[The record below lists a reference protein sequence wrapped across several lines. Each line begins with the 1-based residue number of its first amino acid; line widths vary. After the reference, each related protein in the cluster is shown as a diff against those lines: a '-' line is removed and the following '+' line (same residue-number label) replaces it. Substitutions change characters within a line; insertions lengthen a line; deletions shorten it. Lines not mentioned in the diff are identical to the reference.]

1 MGKFRIIPSIYLYNG
16 NVVDKE
22 TKEIVG
28 DGDAVELA
36 TFYNNRG
43 ADELLVFD
51 LSSSDS
57 EHDANIGTM
66 IKIQDA
72 VDIQMIVGGN
82 VKRLEDVKKYIY
94 TGAKKA
100 ILDMSKDTN
109 VEIVKEAS
117 ERFGSDKIAVM
128 LNKDYD
134 FSKIKQLKYDGVSLI
149 IADSCANEC
158 IGLGIKI
165 LAFNCN
171 FTFNDMV
178 EFGKQDKVY
187 GISDNSFAGDF
198 DFLNFKAQLKEEGVN
213 TIVFESAMSFD
224 QFKKNSD
231 GMIPVV
237 VQDYKTDK
245 VLMVAYMNEEAFNL
259 TIKTGKMTYF
269 SRSRNEIW
277 VKGVTSGHFQYV
289 KELSMDCDLDTMLAK
304 VYQVGVPCHTGAD
317 TCFFNTLV
325 KKEYDESNPMRVFED
340 VYNVIL
346 DRKKNPK
353 EGSYTNYLFD
363 KGIDKIL
370 KKVGEE
376 ATEIV
381 IAAKNPDPQ
390 EVKYEI
396 SDFLYHVMVLMAE
409 RNNKRTF
416 KKIGIWVLKHQY
428 INYKNFILNRVT
440 TGCPIS
446 FVEKK
451 IFV

>member
-57 EHDANIGTM
+57 EHNANIGTM

-100 ILDMSKDTN
+100 ILDMSKDAN

-158 IGLGIKI
+158 IGLGIKV

-409 RNNKRTF
+409 KGVSWKEITKELSRR
-416 KKIGIWVLKHQY
+416 
-428 INYKNFILNRVT
+428 
-440 TGCPIS
+440 
-446 FVEKK
+446 
-451 IFV
+451 

>member
-100 ILDMSKDTN
+100 ILDMSKYAN

-158 IGLGIKI
+158 IGLGIKV

-409 RNNKRTF
+409 KGVSWKEITKELSRR
-416 KKIGIWVLKHQY
+416 
-428 INYKNFILNRVT
+428 
-440 TGCPIS
+440 
-446 FVEKK
+446 
-451 IFV
+451 

>member
-409 RNNKRTF
+409 KGVSWKVITKELSRR
-416 KKIGIWVLKHQY
+416 
-428 INYKNFILNRVT
+428 
-440 TGCPIS
+440 
-446 FVEKK
+446 
-451 IFV
+451 

>member
-1 MGKFRIIPSIYLYNG
+1 MGSFRIIPSIYLYNG

-409 RNNKRTF
+409 KGVSWKEITKELSRR
-416 KKIGIWVLKHQY
+416 
-428 INYKNFILNRVT
+428 
-440 TGCPIS
+440 
-446 FVEKK
+446 
-451 IFV
+451 

>member
-100 ILDMSKDTN
+100 ILDMSKDAN

-158 IGLGIKI
+158 IGLGIKV
-165 LAFNCN
+165 LALNCN

-304 VYQVGVPCHTGAD
+304 VYQVGIPCHTGAD

-409 RNNKRTF
+409 KGVSWKEITKELSRR
-416 KKIGIWVLKHQY
+416 
-428 INYKNFILNRVT
+428 
-440 TGCPIS
+440 
-446 FVEKK
+446 
-451 IFV
+451 

>member
-1 MGKFRIIPSIYLYNG
+1 MGKFRIIPYIYLYNG

-409 RNNKRTF
+409 KGVSWKEITKELSRR
-416 KKIGIWVLKHQY
+416 
-428 INYKNFILNRVT
+428 
-440 TGCPIS
+440 
-446 FVEKK
+446 
-451 IFV
+451 

>member
-100 ILDMSKDTN
+100 ILDMSKDAN

-149 IADSCANEC
+149 IADRCANEC
-158 IGLGIKI
+158 IGLGIKV

-409 RNNKRTF
+409 KGVSWKEITKELSRR
-416 KKIGIWVLKHQY
+416 
-428 INYKNFILNRVT
+428 
-440 TGCPIS
+440 
-446 FVEKK
+446 
-451 IFV
+451 

>member
-158 IGLGIKI
+158 IGSGIKV

-376 ATEIV
+376 ATEII

-409 RNNKRTF
+409 KGVSWKEITKELSRR
-416 KKIGIWVLKHQY
+416 
-428 INYKNFILNRVT
+428 
-440 TGCPIS
+440 
-446 FVEKK
+446 
-451 IFV
+451 

>member
-158 IGLGIKI
+158 IGLGIKV

-245 VLMVAYMNEEAFNL
+245 VLMVAYMNKEAFNL

-409 RNNKRTF
+409 KGVSWKEITKELSRR
-416 KKIGIWVLKHQY
+416 
-428 INYKNFILNRVT
+428 
-440 TGCPIS
+440 
-446 FVEKK
+446 
-451 IFV
+451 

>member
-57 EHDANIGTM
+57 EHDANIGKM

-100 ILDMSKDTN
+100 ILDMSKDAN

-158 IGLGIKI
+158 IGLGIKV
-165 LAFNCN
+165 LALNCN

-409 RNNKRTF
+409 KGVSWKEITKELSRR
-416 KKIGIWVLKHQY
+416 
-428 INYKNFILNRVT
+428 
-440 TGCPIS
+440 
-446 FVEKK
+446 
-451 IFV
+451 

>member
-158 IGLGIKI
+158 IGLGIKV

-213 TIVFESAMSFD
+213 TIVFERAMSFD

-409 RNNKRTF
+409 KGVSWKEITKELSRR
-416 KKIGIWVLKHQY
+416 
-428 INYKNFILNRVT
+428 
-440 TGCPIS
+440 
-446 FVEKK
+446 
-451 IFV
+451 

>member
-100 ILDMSKDTN
+100 ILDMSKDAN

-158 IGLGIKI
+158 IGLGIKV

-353 EGSYTNYLFD
+353 EGSYTKYLFD

-409 RNNKRTF
+409 KGVSWKEITKELSRR
-416 KKIGIWVLKHQY
+416 
-428 INYKNFILNRVT
+428 
-440 TGCPIS
+440 
-446 FVEKK
+446 
-451 IFV
+451 

>member
-94 TGAKKA
+94 TGAKKD

-409 RNNKRTF
+409 KGVSWKEITKELSRR
-416 KKIGIWVLKHQY
+416 
-428 INYKNFILNRVT
+428 
-440 TGCPIS
+440 
-446 FVEKK
+446 
-451 IFV
+451 

>member
-158 IGLGIKI
+158 IGLGIKV

-187 GISDNSFAGDF
+187 GISDNSFSGDF
-198 DFLNFKAQLKEEGVN
+198 DFLNFKSQLKEEGVN

-381 IAAKNPDPQ
+381 IAAKNPDPLG
-390 EVKYEI
+390 
-396 SDFLYHVMVLMAE
+396 S
-409 RNNKRTF
+409 
-416 KKIGIWVLKHQY
+416 
-428 INYKNFILNRVT
+428 
-440 TGCPIS
+440 
-446 FVEKK
+446 
-451 IFV
+451 

>member
-51 LSSSDS
+51 LSLSDS

-409 RNNKRTF
+409 KGVSWKEITKELSRR
-416 KKIGIWVLKHQY
+416 
-428 INYKNFILNRVT
+428 
-440 TGCPIS
+440 
-446 FVEKK
+446 
-451 IFV
+451 

>member
-1 MGKFRIIPSIYLYNG
+1 MGKFRIIPSIYLYNC

-409 RNNKRTF
+409 KGVSWKEITKELSRR
-416 KKIGIWVLKHQY
+416 
-428 INYKNFILNRVT
+428 
-440 TGCPIS
+440 
-446 FVEKK
+446 
-451 IFV
+451 

>member
-158 IGLGIKI
+158 IGSGIKV

-346 DRKKNPK
+346 DRKKIPK

-409 RNNKRTF
+409 KGVSWKEITKELSRR
-416 KKIGIWVLKHQY
+416 
-428 INYKNFILNRVT
+428 
-440 TGCPIS
+440 
-446 FVEKK
+446 
-451 IFV
+451 

>member
-117 ERFGSDKIAVM
+117 ERFGSNKIAVM

-158 IGLGIKI
+158 IGLGIKV

-409 RNNKRTF
+409 KGVSWKEITKELSRR
-416 KKIGIWVLKHQY
+416 
-428 INYKNFILNRVT
+428 
-440 TGCPIS
+440 
-446 FVEKK
+446 
-451 IFV
+451 

>member
-100 ILDMSKDTN
+100 ILDMSKDAN

-158 IGLGIKI
+158 IGLGIKV

-340 VYNVIL
+340 VYNIIL

-409 RNNKRTF
+409 KGVSWKEITKELSRR
-416 KKIGIWVLKHQY
+416 
-428 INYKNFILNRVT
+428 
-440 TGCPIS
+440 
-446 FVEKK
+446 
-451 IFV
+451 

>member
-100 ILDMSKDTN
+100 ILDMSKDAN

-128 LNKDYD
+128 LNKNYD

-158 IGLGIKI
+158 IGLGIKV
-165 LAFNCN
+165 LALNCN

-409 RNNKRTF
+409 KGVSWKEITKELSRR
-416 KKIGIWVLKHQY
+416 
-428 INYKNFILNRVT
+428 
-440 TGCPIS
+440 
-446 FVEKK
+446 
-451 IFV
+451 

>member
-16 NVVDKE
+16 NVVDEE

-109 VEIVKEAS
+109 VEIVKQAS

-158 IGLGIKI
+158 IGSGIKV

-198 DFLNFKAQLKEEGVN
+198 DFLNFKTQLKEEGVN

-409 RNNKRTF
+409 KGVSWKEITKELSRR
-416 KKIGIWVLKHQY
+416 
-428 INYKNFILNRVT
+428 
-440 TGCPIS
+440 
-446 FVEKK
+446 
-451 IFV
+451 

>member
-51 LSSSDS
+51 LSSLDS

-100 ILDMSKDTN
+100 ILDMSKDAN

-158 IGLGIKI
+158 IGLGIKV

-409 RNNKRTF
+409 KGVTWEE
-416 KKIGIWVLKHQY
+416 ITEELA
-428 INYKNFILNRVT
+428 NR
-440 TGCPIS
+440 
-446 FVEKK
+446 
-451 IFV
+451 

>member
-100 ILDMSKDTN
+100 ILDMSKDAN

-117 ERFGSDKIAVM
+117 ERFGSNKIAVM

-158 IGLGIKI
+158 IGLGIKV

-409 RNNKRTF
+409 KGVSWKEITKELSRR
-416 KKIGIWVLKHQY
+416 
-428 INYKNFILNRVT
+428 
-440 TGCPIS
+440 
-446 FVEKK
+446 
-451 IFV
+451 

>member
-100 ILDMSKDTN
+100 ILDMSKDAN

-158 IGLGIKI
+158 IGLGIKV

-381 IAAKNPDPQ
+381 IATKNPDPQ

-409 RNNKRTF
+409 KGVSWKEITKELSRR
-416 KKIGIWVLKHQY
+416 
-428 INYKNFILNRVT
+428 
-440 TGCPIS
+440 
-446 FVEKK
+446 
-451 IFV
+451 